1 MDYFKAEHLE
11 ILLGVFTFLIT
22 TYLGIVVYTKN
33 KKSWT
38 GRLFLVLSFLID
50 IYIIVNYL
58 SLHPPYGAP
67 ESQLFWIRIVMFI
80 CSFIGPA
87 EFLLAHTFPRDEFR
101 LKKKFLIPI
110 LILMVSS
117 ATASLLPLVFTSID
131 YSTGEPLP
139 KPGPGMPIFFLDF
152 VGLFLLSFILLI
164 FKYKKSSGKERA
176 QNSYFILGV
185 IATFSFMAL
194 STVIFVVILKTSATV
209 FLGPLSSVMLML
221 FIAYAIFKYH
231 LFNIKLIAT
240 ETLVVFLTIILVTE
254 GVVSRSVATVL
265 FKFFFA
271 LLVAIFGW
279 SLLRSVRKE
288 VKQKEELSNLAES
301 LEQAN
306 ARLLEIDKQKT
317 DFLSI
322 ASHQLRTPLSVL
334 KGYIELVKDGAYGK
348 VGSTVTKVLGDMN
361 TNNEHLIKLVDD
373 FLNITRIEQGRIKYE
388 FGMHD
393 ICKLT
398 DDAMRDLKF
407 KAVRHGL
414 EVKWACPKE
423 KKEIYCDAEKIHHI
437 IYNFIDNAIK
447 YSEKGA
453 VKVSFNQ
460 EDGGVAL
467 RVRDQGL
474 GFKKSDGANFY
485 QKFYRGENVKGTNV
499 NGTGLG
505 LYVCR
510 KFIEGHNGRVW
521 AKSDGLGKGS
531 EFGFWVPL
539 EVKEQKVV

>member
-1 MDYFKAEHLE
+1 M
-11 ILLGVFTFLIT
+11 
-22 TYLGIVVYTKN
+22 
-33 KKSWT
+33 
-38 GRLFLVLSFLID
+38 
-50 IYIIVNYL
+50 
-58 SLHPPYGAP
+58 
-67 ESQLFWIRIVMFI
+67 
-80 CSFIGPA
+80 
-87 EFLLAHTFPRDEFR
+87 
-101 LKKKFLIPI
+101 
-110 LILMVSS
+110 
-117 ATASLLPLVFTSID
+117 
-131 YSTGEPLP
+131 
-139 KPGPGMPIFFLDF
+139 
-152 VGLFLLSFILLI
+152 
-164 FKYKKSSGKERA
+164 
-176 QNSYFILGV
+176 
-185 IATFSFMAL
+185 
-194 STVIFVVILKTSATV
+194 
-209 FLGPLSSVMLML
+209 
-221 FIAYAIFKYH
+221 
-231 LFNIKLIAT
+231 
-240 ETLVVFLTIILVTE
+240 FLTIILVTE

>member
-152 VGLFLLSFILLI
+152 VGLFLFSFILLI
-164 FKYKKSSGKERA
+164 YKYKKSSGKEKI
-176 QNSYFILGV
+176 QNFYFILGV

-194 STVIFVVILKTSATV
+194 STVVFVVILKTSATV
-209 FLGPLSSVMLML
+209 FLGPLSSVMLMF
-221 FIAYAIFKYH
+221 FIAYAIFKYG
-231 LFNIKLIAT
+231 LFNIRLIAT
-240 ETLVVFLTIILVTE
+240 EALVSILTIILILE
-254 GVVSRSVATVL
+254 GATSRNISGIL

-271 LLVAIFGW
+271 ILVGILGVF
-279 SLLRSVRKE
+279 LVKSVRKE
-288 VKQKEELSNLAES
+288 IKQKNELANLAAS

-306 ARLLEIDKQKT
+306 IRLQELDKQKT
-317 DFLSI
+317 EFISI
-322 ASHQLRTPLSVL
+322 ASHQLRTPLSVF
-334 KGYIELVKDGAYGK
+334 KGYTELLKDGGYGK
-348 VGSTVTKVLGDMN
+348 IEKGAVEILNKMDA
-361 TNNEHLIKLVDD
+361 NNEHLIKLIDE
-373 FLNITRIEQGRIKYE
+373 FLDITRIEQGRTKYE
-388 FGMHD
+388 IATRD
-393 ICKLT
+393 ICAIVDGAVAELAALARQSKLS
-398 DDAMRDLKF
+398 LK
-407 KAVRHGL
+407 
-414 EVKWACPKE
+414 WTCPKDE
-423 KKEIYCDAEKIHHI
+423 QIVSCDAEKIRHVI
-437 IYNFIDNAIK
+437 FNFIDNAIK
-447 YSEKGA
+447 Y
-453 VKVSFNQ
+453 
-460 EDGGVAL
+460 
-467 RVRDQGL
+467 
-474 GFKKSDGANFY
+474 
-485 QKFYRGENVKGTNV
+485 
-499 NGTGLG
+499 
-505 LYVCR
+505 
-510 KFIEGHNGRVW
+510 
-521 AKSDGLGKGS
+521 
-531 EFGFWVPL
+531 
-539 EVKEQKVV
+539 